1 MRRTNF
7 NHNLMVTST
16 RVRVEQDP
24 FSLDNE
30 PAYRRWR
37 EHKLDGYPITAEAL
51 IVEVGDPRALTV
63 AEAEAILRVC
73 RKTNMVIYASRLGGL
88 EDKAIPRALGERFGL
103 KRLDNNMLADDDG
116 ITSLRRDV
124 GKLQR
129 GYIPYSDK
137 RLLWHTDG
145 YYNRPESRI
154 RAFVLHCVSPAAQG
168 GENSLLDHEMAY
180 IQMRDANPDYVRAL
194 MAPDA
199 MVIPANA
206 EVGAKPRP
214 AIAGPVFSVDPLG
227 GNLHMRY
234 TARTRSIEWKQDP
247 LTQAA
252 VHFLEQL
259 LASDLPYIF
268 RHRMDAGQG
277 LLCNNVLHNRTA
289 FMDDADRGIARLV
302 YRARYHDRMAGTNL
316 EPLPIA
322 SP

>member
-1 MRRTNF
+1 
-7 NHNLMVTST
+7 
-16 RVRVEQDP
+16 VE
-24 FSLDNE
+24 LGN
-30 PAYRRWR
+30 
-37 EHKLDGYPITAEAL
+37 
-51 IVEVGDPRALTV
+51 PRALTD
-63 AEAEAILRVC
+63 AEADTIMRVC
-73 RKTNMVIYASRLGGL
+73 RKTNMVLYASQTSDL

-103 KRLDNNMLADDDG
+103 KKLDRNMLADDDG
-116 ITSLRRDV
+116 VTALRRDA

-137 RLLWHTDG
+137 RMLWHTDG
-145 YYNRPESRI
+145 YYNSPESRI

-168 GENSLLDHEMAY
+168 GENSLLDHEMVY

-199 MVIPANA
+199 MVIPANTEA
-206 EVGAKPRP
+206 GAQPRP
-214 AIAGPVFSVDPLG
+214 AIDGPVFSVDPMG

-234 TARTRSIEWKQDP
+234 TARTRSIEWKLDP
-247 LTQAA
+247 LTQEA

-316 EPLPIA
+316 EPLPSS